1 MGSASRIA
9 LETAI
14 TALAQAKGVTRATG
28 EQLLSADRDIA
39 GSPQLRAVLADP
51 SIDGAA
57 KTELIG
63 SMFGHLDAAAKQLL
77 GTLVGARWSDSDQ
90 LVDGIEEVGI
100 RAIAGASST
109 VSSNNGGIEG
119 ELFEFAR
126 AVASDAE
133 LELAIGSN
141 LSEPAQK
148 VALVDGLLGRKADAG
163 TVAIVRHLVQ
173 SPRGRR
179 IGELLAS
186 AAETVAAA
194 SNGFVVT
201 VTAAAPLEA
210 AQLKTLSSTLATQY
224 GREPRIDVRIDPSV
238 IGGLRVQV
246 GDEVIDGTIA
256 SRLTELRLQLA
267 G

>member
-1 MGSASRIA
+1 VGSASRIA

-14 TALAQAKGVTRATG
+14 TALAEAKGVTRATG

-100 RAIAGASST
+100 RAIASASSAA
-109 VSSNNGGIEG
+109 GIEG

-126 AVASDAE
+126 AVASNAE

-141 LSEPAQK
+141 LSESAQK
-148 VALVDGLLGRKADAG
+148 VALVDGLLGGKADAG

-186 AAETVAAA
+186 AAETVADA
-194 SNGFVVT
+194 SNGFVAT
-201 VTAAAPLEA
+201 VTAAAPLDS
-210 AQLKTLSSTLATQY
+210 AQLKTLTSTLSAQY

>member
-1 MGSASRIA
+1 VGSASRIA

-14 TALAQAKGVTRATG
+14 TALAEAKGVTRASG

-39 GSPQLRAVLADP
+39 GSPQLLAVLADP
-51 SIDGAA
+51 SVDGAA
-57 KTELIG
+57 KAGLIG
-63 SMFGHLDAAAKQLL
+63 SIFGSLDAAAKQVL
-77 GTLVGARWSDSDQ
+77 GTLVEARWSNSDQ
-90 LVDGIEEVGI
+90 LVDGIEEIGI
-100 RAIAGASST
+100 RAIAASSG
-109 VSSNNGGIEG
+109 NAGIEG

-126 AVASDAE
+126 AVGSNAE

-148 VALVDGLLGRKADAG
+148 VALVDGLLAGKADPG

-179 IGELLAS
+179 IGELIAS
-186 AAETVAAA
+186 AAQTVADA
-194 SNGFVVT
+194 SDGFVAT
-201 VTAAAPLEA
+201 VTAAAPLEP
-210 AQLKTLSSTLATQY
+210 AQLKTLSSTLAAQY

>member
-1 MGSASRIA
+1 VGSASRIA

-14 TALAQAKGVTRATG
+14 TALASAKGVSRASG

-39 GSPQLRAVLADP
+39 GSPQLLAVLADP
-51 SIDGAA
+51 SVDGDA
-57 KTELIG
+57 KSALIG
-63 SMFGHLDAAAKQLL
+63 SIFGQLDSAATQLL
-77 GTLVGARWSDSDQ
+77 GTLVGARWSNSEQ
-90 LVDGIEEVGI
+90 LIDGIEEVGI
-100 RAIAGASST
+100 RAIASSSDGA
-109 VSSNNGGIEG
+109 GIER

-126 AVASDAE
+126 AVASKAE

-141 LSEPAQK
+141 LSGPEQK
-148 VALVDGLLGRKADAG
+148 VALVDGLLRGKADAG

-186 AAETVAAA
+186 AAETVADA
-194 SNGFVVT
+194 SNGFVAT
-201 VTAAAPLEA
+201 VTAAAPLGE
-210 AQLKTLSSTLATQY
+210 AQLKTLSTTLAAQY

>member
-1 MGSASRIA
+1 VGSASRIA

-14 TALAQAKGVTRATG
+14 TALASAKGVTRASG

-51 SIDGAA
+51 SIDAKA

-63 SMFGHLDAAAKQLL
+63 SIFSSLDAAAKQLL

-100 RAIAGASST
+100 RAIASASGAA
-109 VSSNNGGIEG
+109 GIEG

-126 AVASDAE
+126 AVASNAE

-148 VALVDGLLGRKADAG
+148 VALVDGLLGGKADPG

-186 AAETVAAA
+186 AAETVADA
-194 SNGFVVT
+194 SDGFVVT
-201 VTAAAPLEA
+201 VTAAAPIEQS
-210 AQLKTLSSTLATQY
+210 QLTTLASTLAAQY

>member
-14 TALAQAKGVTRATG
+14 TALASAKGVTRASG

-51 SIDGAA
+51 SIDAKA
-57 KTELIG
+57 KTELVG
-63 SMFGHLDAAAKQLL
+63 SIFSSLDAGAKQHL

-100 RAIAGASST
+100 RAIASASDDA
-109 VSSNNGGIEG
+109 GIEG

-126 AVASDAE
+126 AVASNAE

-148 VALVDGLLGRKADAG
+148 VALVDSLLGGKADPG

-186 AAETVAAA
+186 AAQTVADA

-201 VTAAAPLEA
+201 VTAAAPIA
-210 AQLKTLSSTLATQY
+210 ASQLKTLTSTLAAQY

>member
-14 TALAQAKGVTRATG
+14 TSLASAKGVTRASG

-51 SIDGAA
+51 SIDGPA

-63 SMFGHLDAAAKQLL
+63 SIFTEIDPAAKQLL

-90 LVDGIEEVGI
+90 LVDGIEEIGI
-100 RAIAGASST
+100 RAIAGAA
-109 VSSNNGGIEG
+109 GAAGIEG

-126 AVASDAE
+126 AVASNAE

-148 VALVDGLLGRKADAG
+148 VALVDSLLGGKADPG

-186 AAETVAAA
+186 AAQTVADA

-201 VTAAAPLEA
+201 VTAAAPIA
-210 AQLKTLSSTLATQY
+210 ASQLKTHTSTLAAQY
-224 GREPRIDVRIDPSV
+224 GLEPRIDVRIDPSV

>member
-14 TALAQAKGVTRATG
+14 TALASAKGVTRASG

-51 SIDGAA
+51 SIDAKA

-63 SMFGHLDAAAKQLL
+63 SIFSSLDSGAKQLL

-100 RAIAGASST
+100 RAIASASDDREE
-109 VSSNNGGIEG
+109 IEG

-126 AVASDAE
+126 AVASNAE

-148 VALVDGLLGRKADAG
+148 VALVDGLLGGKADPG

-186 AAETVAAA
+186 AAETVADA

-201 VTAAAPLEA
+201 VTAAAPIEES
-210 AQLKTLSSTLATQY
+210 QLTTLASTLAAQY

>member
-1 MGSASRIA
+1 VGSASRIA

-14 TALAQAKGVTRATG
+14 TSLAQARGVTRTSG

-39 GSPQLRAVLADP
+39 GSPQLRALLADP

-63 SMFGHLDAAAKQLL
+63 SIFGGIDAAAKQLL

-100 RAIAGASST
+100 RAIARASDAQ
-109 VSSNNGGIEG
+109 IEG

-126 AVASDAE
+126 AVASNAE

-148 VALVDGLLGRKADAG
+148 VALVDGLLGGKADPG

-186 AAETVAAA
+186 AAETVADA

-201 VTAAAPLEA
+201 VTAAAPIEA
-210 AQLKTLSSTLATQY
+210 SQLKTLTATLAAQY

>member
-1 MGSASRIA
+1 VGSASRIA

-14 TALAQAKGVTRATG
+14 TALASAKGVTRATG

-63 SMFGHLDAAAKQLL
+63 SIFSGSDAAAKQLL

-100 RAIAGASST
+100 RAIASSA
-109 VSSNNGGIEG
+109 GEAGIEN

-126 AVASDAE
+126 AVASDSE

-186 AAETVAAA
+186 AAKTVAEA
-194 SNGFVVT
+194 SNGFVAT

-210 AQLKTLSSTLATQY
+210 SQLKTLSSTLAAQY

>member
-14 TALAQAKGVTRATG
+14 TALASAKGVTRATG

-51 SIDGAA
+51 SIDAKA

-63 SMFGHLDAAAKQLL
+63 SIFSSLDSGAKQLL

-100 RAIAGASST
+100 RAIASASGAA
-109 VSSNNGGIEG
+109 GIEG

-126 AVASDAE
+126 AVASNAE

-148 VALVDGLLGRKADAG
+148 VALVDGLLGGKADPG

-186 AAETVAAA
+186 AAETVADA

-210 AQLKTLSSTLATQY
+210 SQLTTLASTLAAQY